1 MGNYKKAEKYLLRAI
16 KMNSDT
22 EIVSHVIQLYVKQKK
37 IKEAN
42 KLYKKHIKLNP
53 NDKKLIELK
62 KILNEI

>member
-42 KLYKKHIKLNP
+42 NLYKKHIKLNP